1 LKKSES
7 GRPRGRS
14 FQTIHELTVL
24 LAGNDE
30 LKMPY
35 LDWIKNRGK
44 QQAVSPKPQTQENAK
59 QRLTREVAKKQTPV
73 KQVEQIPEGEKATV
87 KGLEER
93 IVRAQPAANSQQQTP
108 ESEKPQ
114 TSRDRVFEALER
126 AQGSR
131 LSPTPD
137 QTTDGV
143 DPARLARAERFVDAS
158 ARPKREEPPPMR
170 WPRPRGSWER

>member
-1 LKKSES
+1 MA
-7 GRPRGRS
+7 
-14 FQTIHELTVL
+14 F
-24 LAGNDE
+24 
-30 LKMPY
+30 
-35 LDWIKNRGK
+35 LDWISSQRASQEPQLSK
-44 QQAVSPKPQTQENAK
+44 PKEGPTQSHREGALTQSEPAK
-59 QRLTREVAKKQTPV
+59 
-73 KQVEQIPEGEKATV
+73 QIPEGEKATV

-131 LSPTPD
+131 ISPTPD
-137 QTTDGV
+137 QTADGI
-143 DPARLARAERFVDAS
+143 DPAKLARVERFVDAS
-158 ARPKREEPPPMR
+158 ARPKREEPPPMH